1 MTLRQVQHDGGAGS
15 GLSTGSGQ
23 SIRTEPM
30 TVNIGPQHPS
40 THGVFRLRVTF
51 DGEEILQ
58 VEPIFGYLHRG
69 TEKLAEERNYT
80 QVVTLTDRLDYVSSM
95 INNQAYCLAVEKL
108 LGAEVPMRGKYLRT
122 LAAELQRIAAHLMGI
137 GFIIQDL
144 GALGTPLMYCFRS
157 RERILDLF
165 EMLCGARITV
175 SYMRPGGVFFDAPPD
190 FWPALDQFLIDFEE
204 EFKELEQLLLENEII
219 MVRTRGVSPLPLDV
233 AINCSVSGPVLRA
246 SGLAWDWRKVE
257 PYDAYDLVEFDV
269 PTPPSISP
277 SEGGNAR
284 GGDNYDRFW
293 VRIQEIRQSVR
304 IIRQCAAQIEPG
316 PVRAEVPLVLRPEP
330 GVEAYGRVEAS
341 KGELAFFLV
350 SDGGISPY
358 RCKIR
363 SPSLLNLTV
372 TEHLLVGWKL
382 ADMIVTLGSVDIN
395 MGEVDR

>member
-1 MTLRQVQHDGGAGS
+1 MT
-15 GLSTGSGQ
+15 
-23 SIRTEPM
+23 IRTEPM

-51 DGEEILQ
+51 DGEEIMQ
-58 VEPIFGYLHRG
+58 VEPVFGYLHRG

-95 INNQAYCLAVEKL
+95 INNQAYCLAVEQL
-108 LGAEVPMRGKYLRT
+108 LGAEVPLRGKYLRT

-175 SYMRPGGVFFDAPPD
+175 SYMRPGGVYFDAPPD
-190 FWPALDQFLIDFEE
+190 FWPALDQFLKDFEE

-219 MVRTRGVSPLPLDV
+219 MVRTRAVSPLPLDV
-233 AINCSVSGPVLRA
+233 AINGSVSGPVLRA
-246 SGLAWDWRKVE
+246 SGLQWDWRKVE
-257 PYDAYDLVEFDV
+257 PYDAYDMVEFDV
-269 PTPPSISP
+269 PTSTD
-277 SEGGNAR
+277 
-284 GGDNYDRFW
+284 GDNYARFW
-293 VRIQEIRQSVR
+293 VRLQEIQQSVR
-304 IIRQCAAQIEPG
+304 IIRQCIAQIEPG

-330 GVEAYGRVEAS
+330 GAEAYGRVEAS
-341 KGELAFFLV
+341 KGELAFYLI

-363 SPSLLNLTV
+363 SPSFLNLTV
-372 TEHLLVGWKL
+372 TEHLLVGWNL